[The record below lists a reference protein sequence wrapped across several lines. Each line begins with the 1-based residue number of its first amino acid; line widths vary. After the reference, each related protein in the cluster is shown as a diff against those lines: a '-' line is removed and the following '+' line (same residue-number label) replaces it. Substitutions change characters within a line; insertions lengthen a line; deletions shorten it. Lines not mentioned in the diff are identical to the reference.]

1 VQEVTQDGRPQ
12 AARIAR
18 LPRGT
23 VTFETELPGR
33 FVGTVER
40 PLGAAA
46 AAPGGGKRDGAQR
59 GLIRPE
65 VPLLPDKKAD
75 KAKAGA
81 GDDEDDEDGE
91 GGAQQKP
98 AEQRAI
104 AHTERGGWGRGDRPR
119 HDPEAGLV
127 SFTAA
132 ELADPAAAFRRGDT
146 LEFGAVLDRPT
157 RRLRATRVALKTAAL
172 AEGEA
177 PGPVSGAPERGLVV
191 AMKHAQQHGCAPARP
206 PALS

>member
-1 VQEVTQDGRPQ
+1 MQEVTQDGRPQ

-46 AAPGGGKRDGAQR
+46 PGGGKRDGAQR

-65 VPLLPDKKAD
+65 VPLLPDRKAD
-75 KAKAGA
+75 KAKARA
-81 GDDEDDEDGE
+81 GDDEADEDGE

-132 ELADPAAAFRRGDT
+132 ELADAAAAFRRGDT

-157 RRLRATRVALKTAAL
+157 RRLRATRVALKEAAL

-177 PGPVSGAPERGLVV
+177 PGPVPPPLPPRTKWTRRVPHPVLIG
-191 AMKHAQQHGCAPARP
+191 HAASLTPY
-206 PALS
+206 